1 MGDVYREANVGEK
14 AVASRQYSGPLR
26 FLGGL
31 ESLIAFG
38 GRSVLKSWHP
48 ISRPNGFHVIG
59 ELFTLERD
67 VG

>member
-1 MGDVYREANVGEK
+1 MGDVYREAKVGEK
-14 AVASRQYSGPLR
+14 AIASRQDRGPLR

-31 ESLIAFG
+31 DSSIAFS
-38 GRSVLKSWHP
+38 GRSVFASRHP
-48 ISRPNGFHVIG
+48 ISRPTCFHVIG